1 MREPDPH
8 VLFVQQLFV
17 RHQPQLR
24 AFVLSL
30 LPDFA
35 GVDDVMQEVFLT
47 VTTKADDFQAGT
59 NFMAWAVTI
68 ARHKVFHSLRRLK
81 RPVISGATLDAL
93 AAACPEA
100 LADDRRLKALADC
113 MQKLA
118 PRARE
123 LIRLRYH
130 HEHSPGEIATRLTR
144 TVNSVGVALS
154 KARVALRECI
164 EKQIAQADAMGG
176 SA

>member
-1 MREPDPH
+1 MREPHPH
-8 VLFVQQLFV
+8 VLLVQQLFV

-30 LPDFA
+30 LPDFV
-35 GVDDVMQEVFLT
+35 GVDDVIQDVFLT
-47 VTTKADDFQAGT
+47 VTTKAADFREGT

-68 ARHKVFHSLRRLK
+68 ARHKVFHAQRRLK
-81 RPVISGATLDAL
+81 RPVISAATLDAL
-93 AAACPEA
+93 AASCPEVVA
-100 LADDRRLKALADC
+100 EDRRLKALADC

-118 PRARE
+118 PRAQE

-130 HEHSPGEIATRLTR
+130 HEHSPGEIATRLAR
-144 TVNSVGVALS
+144 SVNSVGVALS

-164 EKQIAQADAMGG
+164 EKQLSQADAMGG

>member
-1 MREPDPH
+1 
-8 VLFVQQLFV
+8 
-17 RHQPQLR
+17 
-24 AFVLSL
+24 
-30 LPDFA
+30 
-35 GVDDVMQEVFLT
+35 
-47 VTTKADDFQAGT
+47 
-59 NFMAWAVTI
+59 
-68 ARHKVFHSLRRLK
+68 
-81 RPVISGATLDAL
+81 
-93 AAACPEA
+93 
-100 LADDRRLKALADC
+100 

>member
-1 MREPDPH
+1 MTEPDPH
-8 VLFVQQLFV
+8 VLMVQQLFV
-17 RHQPQLR
+17 RHQPQIR

-30 LPDFA
+30 LPNFTGA
-35 GVDDVMQEVFLT
+35 DDVIQEVFLT
-47 VTTKADDFQAGT
+47 VTTKAADYQAGT

-68 ARHKVFHSLRRLK
+68 ARHKVFHAQRRLK
-81 RPVISGATLDAL
+81 RHVISGATLDAL
-93 AAACPEA
+93 AAACPEVI
-100 LADDRRLKALADC
+100 ADDRRLEALAEC

-118 PRARE
+118 PRAQE

-130 HEHSPGEIATRLTR
+130 HEHSPGEIATRLAR
-144 TVNSVGVALS
+144 SVNSVGVALS

-164 EKQIAQADAMGG
+164 EKRISQSDAMGA

>member
-30 LPDFA
+30 LPDFV
-35 GVDDVMQEVFLT
+35 GVDDVIQDVFLT
-47 VTTKADDFQAGT
+47 VTTKAADFREGT

-68 ARHKVFHSLRRLK
+68 ARHKVFHAH
-81 RPVISGATLDAL
+81 G
-93 AAACPEA
+93 
-100 LADDRRLKALADC
+100 RLKALADC

-118 PRARE
+118 PRAQE

-130 HEHSPGEIATRLTR
+130 HEHSPGEIATRLAR

-164 EKQIAQADAMGG
+164 EKQIAQADATGG